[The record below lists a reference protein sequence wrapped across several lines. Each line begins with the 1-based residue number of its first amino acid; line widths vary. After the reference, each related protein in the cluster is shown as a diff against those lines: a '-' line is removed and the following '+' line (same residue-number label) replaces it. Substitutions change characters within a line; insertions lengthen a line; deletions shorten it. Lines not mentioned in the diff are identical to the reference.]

1 VIIELNHDCAREQK
15 ELLVAADDKSIIVI
29 IACGLG

>member
-1 VIIELNHDCAREQK
+1 VIIELNHDYAREQK
-15 ELLVAADDKSIIVI
+15 ELLVAADDTFTIVL